1 MNKASIATERLKDIL
16 IKDKVKATPGFLDVF
31 KSDLRHLL
39 GDYFELDSDVYL
51 ELELTDKGDF
61 YVIINT
67 RANRIKTFMST

>member
-16 IKDKVKATPGFLDVF
+16 IKDKVKATHGFLEVL

>member
-16 IKDKVKATPGFLDVF
+16 IKDKVKATPGFLEVL

-39 GDYFELDSDVYL
+39 ADYFALASAVY
-51 ELELTDKGDF
+51 F